1 MSETVTI
8 ATRFH
13 GPPSSG
19 NGGYTCG
26 RLGTFIDGPAA
37 VRLKVPPPLE
47 TSMSIVREGEVVR
60 LMNGDQVVGEARP
73 ATVDFEPPP
82 GPAWEEAEAGKQASR
97 KPENHYYPTC
107 FVCGPSRGEGD
118 GLRILPG
125 PVPGR
130 EFVASTWIPDASLD
144 DGTGSVAPEFL
155 WAALDCPG
163 GMSFTPPQTGA
174 ILLGELTVD
183 LRGSVEIGERCIVL
197 GWEIEHQGRKH
208 FTGTAVYNKEGAC
221 VGVGRGVWIEVAEP
235 AP

>member
-1 MSETVTI
+1 MSETVSI

-26 RLGTFIDGPAA
+26 RLGAFIDGPAV

-47 TSMSIVREGEVVR
+47 EPMSVAREGEGVR
-60 LMNGDQVVGEARP
+60 LMQGDRVVAEARP
-73 ATVDFEPPP
+73 APVDVEPLPCP
-82 GPAWEEAEAGKQASR
+82 TWEEAEAGKRASR
-97 KPENHYYPTC
+97 KPEDHYYPAC
-107 FVCGPSRGEGD
+107 FVCGPARGEGD

-130 EFVASTWIPDASLD
+130 DFVASTWIPDESLD
-144 DGTGSVAPEFL
+144 DGAGCVAPEFL

-163 GMSFTPPQTGA
+163 GMSFSPPESGA
-174 ILLGELTVD
+174 ILLGELAVD
-183 LRGSVEIGERCIVL
+183 LRGSVGIGERCIVI

-208 FTGTAVYNKEGAC
+208 FTGTAIYDEDGVC

-235 AP
+235 AS